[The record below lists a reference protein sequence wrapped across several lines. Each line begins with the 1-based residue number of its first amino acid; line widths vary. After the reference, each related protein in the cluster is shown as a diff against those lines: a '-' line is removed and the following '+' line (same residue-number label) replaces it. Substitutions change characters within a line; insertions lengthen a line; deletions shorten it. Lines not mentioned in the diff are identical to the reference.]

1 MSFPG
6 VVPVLL
12 YFPNLPFKL
21 SVSLLFTSRQKHPRP
36 ESFAKRATASAT
48 RQQPSAGPLFGRE
61 RMHFASQGFGGL
73 QTPGWHP
80 WAAAIAIGTR
90 PAASPW
96 QPGLP

>member
-1 MSFPG
+1 M
-6 VVPVLL
+6 LL